1 MGKVI
6 FWIVVFFLVLLA
18 LRLVSVYKARD
29 DARDEARDE
38 KNNNKSSPMRDDKP
52 ADDSMVKCVECGVF
66 MPKTTSL
73 MKAKGWSCR
82 DANCSNRR

>member
-1 MGKVI
+1 LGKVI

-29 DARDEARDE
+29 DARDEKAND
-38 KNNNKSSPMRDDKP
+38 KTSKMRDDKP
-52 ADDSMVKCVECGVF
+52 ADDSMVKCVQCGVF
-66 MPKTTSL
+66 MPKASSL